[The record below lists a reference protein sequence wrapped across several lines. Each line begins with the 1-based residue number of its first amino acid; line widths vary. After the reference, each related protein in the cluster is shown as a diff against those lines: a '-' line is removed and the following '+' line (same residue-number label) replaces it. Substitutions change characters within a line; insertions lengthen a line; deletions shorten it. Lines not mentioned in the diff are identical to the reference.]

1 VIDAEAILKERIIEL
16 PDYPKKGVIFRDI
29 TPLLK
34 DRMAFRLC
42 IDELARRLDAN
53 GIDYIA
59 GIESRG
65 FIVGAAL
72 AYAMDR
78 GFVPIRK
85 KGKLPRK
92 TVSVDYALEYGN
104 ETIEVHED
112 SVERGSRVLIADDLL
127 ATGGTAAAAADLMT
141 RIGAEV
147 AGFAFL
153 VELSELGGA
162 KKLNGKGIA
171 CLVRY

>member
-1 VIDAEAILKERIIEL
+1 VVDAEAALRKRIKDL

-34 DRMAFRLC
+34 DREGFRLC
-42 IDELARRLDAN
+42 VDELAKRLDPD
-53 GIDYIA
+53 GIDYVV

-72 AYAMDR
+72 AYAMGK
-78 GFVPIRK
+78 GFIPVRK

-92 TVSVDYALEYGN
+92 TVSVDYELEYGT

-127 ATGGTAAAAADLMT
+127 ATGGTAAAAADLMS
-141 RIGAEV
+141 RLGADV
-147 AGFAFL
+147 VGFAFV
-153 VELSELGGA
+153 VELGYLNGIERLNGA
-162 KKLNGKGIA
+162 KVTT
-171 CLVRY
+171 LVKY

>member
-1 VIDAEAILKERIIEL
+1 MVDAEAALRKRIKDL

-34 DRMAFRLC
+34 DREGFRLC
-42 IDELARRLDAN
+42 VDELAKRLDPD
-53 GIDYIA
+53 GIDYVV

-72 AYAMDR
+72 AYAMGK
-78 GFVPIRK
+78 GFIPVRK

-92 TVSVDYALEYGN
+92 TVSVDYELEYGT

-127 ATGGTAAAAADLMT
+127 ATGGTAAAAADLMS
-141 RIGAEV
+141 RLGADV
-147 AGFAFL
+147 VGFAFV
-153 VELSELGGA
+153 VELGYLNGIERLNGA
-162 KKLNGKGIA
+162 KVTT
-171 CLVRY
+171 LVKY

>member
-1 VIDAEAILKERIIEL
+1 VVDAEAALRKRIKDL

-34 DRMAFRLC
+34 DREGFRLC
-42 IDELARRLDAN
+42 VDELAKRLDPD
-53 GIDYIA
+53 GIDYVV

-72 AYAMDR
+72 AYAMGK
-78 GFVPIRK
+78 GFIPVRK

-92 TVSVDYALEYGN
+92 TVSVDYELEYGT

-112 SVERGSRVLIADDLL
+112 SVERIADDLL
-127 ATGGTAAAAADLMT
+127 ATGGTAAAAADLMS
-141 RIGAEV
+141 RLGADV
-147 AGFAFL
+147 VGFAFV
-153 VELSELGGA
+153 VELGYLNGIERLNGA
-162 KKLNGKGIA
+162 KVTT
-171 CLVRY
+171 LVKY